1 MSDMQQYRL
10 KQDAVEWR
18 DTGDEIV
25 ALDVGTAT
33 YLSVNPSGAVLWEA
47 VTAGATR
54 EQLVERLVER
64 FDIDREHAGAD
75 VDAFLVELG
84 ERGLLEG

>member
-1 MSDMQQYRL
+1 MSDMQRYRL

-54 EQLVERLVER
+54 EELVERLVER
-64 FDIDREHAGAD
+64 FDIDRDHAGAD
-75 VDAFLVELG
+75 VDVFLVELG
-84 ERGLLEG
+84 GRGLLEG

>member
-1 MSDMQQYRL
+1 MSEMQRYRL
-10 KQDAVEWR
+10 KQDEVEWR

-33 YLSVNPSGAVLWEA
+33 YLSVNPSGALLWEA

-54 EQLVERLVER
+54 EELVERLVER
-64 FDIDREHAGAD
+64 FHIEREQAGPD
-75 VDAFLVELG
+75 VDAFLAELG